1 MRLPRLSLPRPRL
14 SLDWIGAVADRT
26 TLLYIGYT
34 SALFIVFLIVT
45 FPHEMLIRRAL
56 STVNR
61 GPVGVQFSSANFAW
75 WHGYELSGMRVASA
89 DEDGK
94 PPYVEFSHLWV
105 RPTLGALLR
114 GNPYALT
121 LSADLYGGSANGDMN
136 LTDGNFVGVLQLQD
150 LNLGRYRTLTALI
163 DEGQVSGKMSGQ
175 LNFEVHGANFNTGQ
189 LTGDL
194 TLEGAALTA
203 AKVNGF
209 GIPDVHLRQIK
220 SKFIVR
226 GGRLEIQEFNATGDV
241 NVQGSGQVVLRD
253 PPGESTL
260 NLRATFL
267 PTPQT
272 SDALKGALML
282 IPRPPGTKPD
292 APVTIIGTPLRP
304 KFR

>member
-26 TLLYIGYT
+26 TLLYVGYT

-56 STVNR
+56 GGVNR
-61 GPVGVQFSSANFAW
+61 GPVGMQFSSANFAW
-75 WHGYELSGMRVASA
+75 WHGYELAGMRIAA
-89 DEDGK
+89 GDEEGK
-94 PPYVEFSHLWV
+94 LPYVEFSRLWV

-121 LSADLYGGSANGDMN
+121 FSADLYGGSANGDMA
-136 LTDGNFVGVLQLQD
+136 LTEGNVVGALQLQD
-150 LNLGRYRTLTALI
+150 LNLARYRTLTALFE
-163 DEGQVSGKMSGQ
+163 EGQLSGKVSGQ
-175 LNFEVHGANFNTGQ
+175 LTFEMHGANFNAGQ
-189 LTGDL
+189 LTGDVVL
-194 TLEGAALTA
+194 DGAALTA

-220 SKFIVR
+220 SKFVVH
-226 GGRLEIQEFNATGDV
+226 GTRLEIQEFNATGDV
-241 NVQGSGQVVLRD
+241 NIQGSGQVVLRD

-267 PTPQT
+267 PTAQT

-282 IPRPPGTKPD
+282 IPRPQGTKPD
-292 APVTIIGTPLRP
+292 APVTITGTPLRP